1 MRPLGTRSNVGW
13 TALHLSTHRPTGP
26 TTNIAVEKALPFS
39 TLRGT

>member
-13 TALHLSTHRPTGP
+13 IALYRSTNRPSGP
-26 TTNIAVEKALPFS
+26 ATNIAVEKASPFS